1 MDEETL
7 RKMAID
13 QYLQGK
19 EPAPIYRELGRTKP
33 WFFKW
38 LNRYQSGDEQ
48 WFQDQS
54 RAPHTSPQETSP
66 VLQQL
71 IKKVRIQLEENTYA
85 QIGVSA
91 IKWECTKLGIA
102 PPPDRT
108 INRIL
113 KRADLLK
120 KNSVPTQGSRIPLF
134 AGSSGV
140 QQYPSGR
147 SSGSQI
153 HQERWTILFPAHHR
167 PLQPSCFYP
176 PPKTQRRRGRRPGL
190 DPLLENHGGTRFSPT
205 RQRTLLSWQ
214 QSISPLL
221 WHCPTPVSLFG
232 HRSCLYPYW
241 RTLAQ
246 WNRGELQ

>member
-1 MDEETL
+1 MDEENL
-7 RKMAID
+7 RKMAIE

-38 LNRYQSGDEQ
+38 LNRYQSGEER

-66 VLQQL
+66 ILQQL
-71 IKKVRIQLEENTYA
+71 IKKVRIQLEENTFA

-91 IKWECTKLGIA
+91 ITWECTKLGIA

-120 KNSVPTQGSRIPLF
+120 KNSVPAQGSRIPLF
-134 AGSSGV
+134 SGSSGV

-147 SSGSQI
+147 SPRPPI
-153 HQERWTILFPAHHR
+153 HQERWTILFLSHHR
-167 PLQPSCFYP
+167 PL
-176 PPKTQRRRGRRPGL
+176 
-190 DPLLENHGGTRFSPT
+190 
-205 RQRTLLSWQ
+205 
-214 QSISPLL
+214 
-221 WHCPTPVSLFG
+221 
-232 HRSCLYPYW
+232 
-241 RTLAQ
+241 
-246 WNRGELQ
+246 